1 VCQTKN
7 GGDWGVTH
15 FLAGPSWQQAPS
27 RSVTPSS
34 CCAAT
39 ARRPP
44 PTACMAQRPECC
56 WPPPRSYSPDLGPSQ
71 RGAKPTRLVFTP
83 WAHHL
88 AIDAGPT
95 PGGRPY
101 AVRFEC
107 PASKVTT
114 GPDRARSPSSAAG
127 PPRHVHRHHGAE
139 LGATL
144 LEDAWV
150 DADKVLLVDSNPR
163 QLLPPPRHY
172 ADRPSGRPGAY
183 YRDRA
188 GHPSDCRSVR
198 DRERARRTSRV
209 GTRRLRAALRAAPNG
224 LICTPRDDGARPRR
238 GANIRQA
245 PPHHPQRRM
254 ATHRL

>member
-1 VCQTKN
+1 MADPRLSVK
-7 GGDWGVTH
+7 GVRDIASGRIAVILLAARMPH
-15 FLAGPSWQQAPS
+15 VLAGPSWQQAPS
-27 RSVTPSS
+27 PSATPSS
-34 CCAAT
+34 CCAT
-39 ARRPP
+39 TVRRPP

-83 WAHHL
+83 RVHL
-88 AIDAGPT
+88 TIDAGPT

-101 AVRFEC
+101 AVWFEC

-150 DADKVLLVDSNPR
+150 DANKVLLVDSNPR

-172 ADRPSGRPGAY
+172 TDRPSGRPGAY

-188 GHPSDCRSVR
+188 G
-198 DRERARRTSRV
+198 
-209 GTRRLRAALRAAPNG
+209 
-224 LICTPRDDGARPRR
+224 RPR
-238 GANIRQA
+238 
-245 PPHHPQRRM
+245 
-254 ATHRL
+254 